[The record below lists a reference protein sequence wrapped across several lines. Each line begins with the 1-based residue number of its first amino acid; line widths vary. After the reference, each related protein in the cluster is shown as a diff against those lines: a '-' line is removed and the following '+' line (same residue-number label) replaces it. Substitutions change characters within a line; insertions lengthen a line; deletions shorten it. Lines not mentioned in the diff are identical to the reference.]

1 MASREGSPVLFL
13 IDGYNVT
20 KRDPAT
26 AELSLEAQRDAL
38 VRRLRVRGAD
48 LLGIGR
54 CVVVFDA
61 RDGGAGATVSGTLP
75 EVVFARTRTAD
86 DEIVRIAAS
95 SGQKVV
101 IVSDDR
107 ELLAR
112 ARVHATHEL
121 EQRSASSVFEAAS
134 GRRGGAKKRRGSVA
148 RDAGLPA
155 GANRITQE
163 LKDLW
168 LTDEDE

>member
-1 MASREGSPVLFL
+1 MLFL
-13 IDGYNVT
+13 VDGYNVT

-26 AELSLEAQRDAL
+26 SGLTLEEQRDAL
-38 VRRLRVRGAD
+38 VRRLAVRGAT
-48 LLGIGR
+48 LLGRGR
-54 CVVVFDA
+54 HIIVFDG
-61 RDGGAGATVSGTLP
+61 RDGVAGATVSGTLP
-75 EVVFARTRTAD
+75 EVVFARAGSAD

-95 SGQKVV
+95 AGHKVV

-112 ARVHATHEL
+112 ACTHAKHPV
-121 EQRSASSVFEAAS
+121 EQRPAATVFEAAS
-134 GRRGGAKKRRGSVA
+134 GNRVASRRRRGSVA

-163 LKDLW
+163 LKELW
-168 LTDEDE
+168 LTEEDD

>member
-1 MASREGSPVLFL
+1 MLFL

-26 AELSLEAQRDAL
+26 AELSIEQQREALIA
-38 VRRLRVRGAD
+38 RLRVRGGS
-48 LLGIGR
+48 LLGSGR
-54 CVVVFDA
+54 CVIVFDA

-75 EVVFARTRTAD
+75 EVVYARDRSAD
-86 DEIVRIAAS
+86 DEIVRIATAAAE
-95 SGQKVV
+95 KVV

-112 ARVHATHEL
+112 ACVHATHPVE
-121 EQRSASSVFEAAS
+121 RRAVSTVFEAAA
-134 GRRGGAKKRRGSVA
+134 GTARGRRRRGGVA

-155 GANRITQE
+155 GANRITAE
-163 LKDLW
+163 LKELW
-168 LTDEDE
+168 LTDDE

>member
-1 MASREGSPVLFL
+1 MLFL

-26 AELSLEAQRDAL
+26 AALSLEGQRDAL
-38 VRRLRVRGAD
+38 VARLRTRSAD
-48 LLGIGR
+48 LLGSGR
-54 CVVVFDA
+54 YVIVFDA
-61 RDGGAGATVSGTLP
+61 SEGGIAPPVSGNLP
-75 EVVFARTRTAD
+75 EVVFARDRSAD
-86 DEIVRIAAS
+86 DEIVRIATSAS
-95 SGQKVV
+95 QKVV

-112 ARVHATHEL
+112 VGTHAKHEVERRAAATVYESARG
-121 EQRSASSVFEAAS
+121 ASS
-134 GRRGGAKKRRGSVA
+134 KKRRRGSVA
-148 RDAGLPA
+148 RDSGLPA

-168 LTDEDE
+168 LSEDDE